1 MNKNKTN
8 ELVTAAIVAAL
19 YVVLTLVS
27 KPLTIG
33 FVEIRFSEVLT
44 VLPYFMPSTVWGLFA
59 GCLIANIFSG
69 SIVDVVIGSLATL
82 IGAYLTSKIKIKWLC
97 PLPTVLSNTLLIPFV
112 IMLPFPEPPPPERA
126 FPPQAL
132 RVPACSVRRR
142 QTDRKALKM
151 PKDRRSISFAS
162 FSSFLA
168 TFADI

>member
-8 ELVTAAIVAAL
+8 GLVTAAIVAAL

-112 IMLPFPEPPPPERA
+112 IM
-126 FPPQAL
+126 
-132 RVPACSVRRR
+132 
-142 QTDRKALKM
+142 TY
-151 PKDRRSISFAS
+151 
-162 FSSFLA
+162 SSTWSYSAYFLA
-168 TFADI
+168 AGGVLASEVASVYILGLILLIVLEKRKIFKR

>member
-1 MNKNKTN
+1 MNKNKTRS
-8 ELVTAAIVAAL
+8 LVEASIVAAL

-69 SIVDVVIGSLATL
+69 SVVDIVIGSLATL

-112 IMLPFPEPPPPERA
+112 IMTYASTWSPSAYLLA
-126 FPPQAL
+126 SGG
-132 RVPACSVRRR
+132 V
-142 QTDRKALKM
+142 
-151 PKDRRSISFAS
+151 FAS
-162 FSSFLA
+162 EFVSVYILGLILLFVLEKRKI
-168 TFADI
+168 FKR

>member
-8 ELVTAAIVAAL
+8 ALVTAAIVAAL

-112 IMLPFPEPPPPERA
+112 IMTYSSTWSSSAYLLAAGGVLVSEVA
-126 FPPQAL
+126 
-132 RVPACSVRRR
+132 SVYILGLILLIVLEK
-142 QTDRKALKM
+142 RKIFK
-151 PKDRRSISFAS
+151 R
-162 FSSFLA
+162 
-168 TFADI
+168 